1 MARPPKP
8 LAPPRATAASSRAP
22 RAAEASEAAAGPP
35 PAVGAA
41 ARADRD
47 GSRTPPPVGHIGRLA
62 HIPRAGFRSL
72 PSVWNSEGRLNAD
85 DWIIDCVELGADG
98 ALLLRF
104 ISRTPEG
111 DTAAGP
117 PRLRVLSLST
127 SLLDAAVAV
136 RLRPGGVIEPPR

>member
-1 MARPPKP
+1 M
-8 LAPPRATAASSRAP
+8 
-22 RAAEASEAAAGPP
+22 
-35 PAVGAA
+35 
-41 ARADRD
+41 
-47 GSRTPPPVGHIGRLA
+47 
-62 HIPRAGFRSL
+62 
-72 PSVWNSEGRLNAD
+72 NAD